1 MKKIKRL
8 VSFIV
13 TSVLVITMVSI
24 SNISAESTVETFN
37 LAEDYTQLFTA
48 DTITDSDNNS
58 MNYQYYVP
66 EDYDS
71 SKSYPLVVFLHGAGE
86 RGNDNTKQLTN
97 SSLMPHY
104 FTKDNLE
111 KYPCIILA
119 PQCPIGKTWANA
131 TLGDKW
137 GNVSYSA
144 DEYETSVYEAM
155 VISLVDK
162 LCADYNIDQSRLYI
176 TGISMGGYGTWDIIT
191 RYPDK
196 FAAAMPICG
205 GCDSTKAEMLKNINI
220 RTYHGADDTTVY
232 PSGTEA
238 MFKAM
243 QENDTAAVKYVS
255 NSYGR
260 ITETVTSLEDENT
273 ATFIYTEYTG
283 VGHGCWDTAYSD
295 KRSFAW
301 LFSQV
306 KTGTGVDKTAL
317 NNKLLAAGQ
326 IDTEKLSEEEADLLE
341 TAMEN
346 AEKLLNQKEI
356 SAAQNTEALALF
368 PEFVADE
375 PKAEISFMVI
385 AVTAGVII
393 AMAAA
398 VIVLVIIRKKKK
410 A

>member
-1 MKKIKRL
+1 MKRL
-8 VSFIV
+8 LACLLAVTVMLLSMPNVSAAAIE
-13 TSVLVITMVSI
+13 
-24 SNISAESTVETFN
+24 N
-37 LAEDYTQLFTA
+37 YTELFTA
-48 DTITDSDNNS
+48 ATITDENNNS

-66 EDYDS
+66 TDYES
-71 SKSYPLVVFLHGAGE
+71 SKAYPLVVFLHGAGE
-86 RGNDNTKQLTN
+86 RGTDNMKQLTA
-97 SSLMPHY
+97 SSMMPHY
-104 FTKDNLE
+104 FTKENME

-144 DEYETSVYEAM
+144 DDYETSPYEAM
-155 VISLVDK
+155 VITLVDE
-162 LCADYNIDQSRLYI
+162 LCGKYNIDQSRLYI

-205 GCDSTKAEMLKNINI
+205 GSDSTKAATLKNINI

-243 QENDTAAVKYVS
+243 QENGVAAVKYVA

-260 ITETVTSLEDENT
+260 ATETVTTLENEND

-283 VGHGCWDTAYSD
+283 VGHGCWDAAYSD

-306 KTGTGVDKTAL
+306 KTGTGVDKAAL
-317 NNKLLAAGQ
+317 NDKLLAAKQ
-326 IDTEKLSEEEADLLE
+326 INIEKLSEEERELLE
-341 TAMEN
+341 IAIEN
-346 AEKLLNQKEI
+346 SEKLLSQKEI
-356 SAAQNTEALALF
+356 SIEQNTEALKLF
-368 PEFVADE
+368 PEFVPNE
-375 PKAEISFMVI
+375 PKADLKWLAIGCI
-385 AVTAGVII
+385 GVGII
-393 AMAAA
+393 AA
-398 VIVLVIIRKKKK
+398 VGIILLAVMRKKKK
-410 A
+410 

>member
-1 MKKIKRL
+1 MKRL
-8 VSFIV
+8 LACLLSVALILCSVPVVSAAAV
-13 TSVLVITMVSI
+13 D
-24 SNISAESTVETFN
+24 N
-37 LAEDYTQLFTA
+37 YTEMFTA
-48 DTITDSDNNS
+48 DTITDAENNS

-66 EDYDS
+66 ADYDS
-71 SKSYPLVVFLHGAGE
+71 SKAYPLVVFLHGAGE
-86 RGNDNTKQLTN
+86 RGTENTKQLTN
-97 SSLMPHY
+97 SSMMPHY
-104 FTKDNLE
+104 FTQDNME

-144 DEYETSVYEAM
+144 DEYETSPYEAM
-155 VISLVDK
+155 VITLVDE
-162 LCADYNIDQSRLYI
+162 LCGKYNIDQSRLYI
-176 TGISMGGYGTWDIIT
+176 TGISMGGYGTWDMIT

-205 GCDSTKAEMLKNINI
+205 GCDSTKAATLKNINI

-243 QENDTAAVKYVS
+243 QDNGVAAVKYVA

-260 ITETVTSLEDENT
+260 TTETVTTLEDENT

-317 NNKLLAAGQ
+317 NNKLLAANQ
-326 IDTEKLSEEEADLLE
+326 IDIEKLTEEENELLE
-341 TAMEN
+341 TAIKN
-346 AEKLLNQKEI
+346 AEKLLSQKEI
-356 SAAQNTEALALF
+356 SAVQNTEAIKLF
-368 PEFVADE
+368 PEFVPDE
-375 PKAEISFMVI
+375 PKADINWWIIGGIGAGIIVI
-385 AVTAGVII
+385 A
-393 AMAAA
+393 
-398 VIVLVIIRKKKK
+398 IVLFAVIRKKKK
-410 A
+410 